1 MAPAAIRIGAGPGSV
16 ERFRHLLDSRSRTG
30 VANKRRSESC
40 WRLTT
45 RSGRCSSLIQLEV
58 NTVESGCGGEAVAF
72 RYEVAM
78 AIGGPSLL
86 QAVNRNAFIA
96 PGGTGCGRRISDGS
110 DRQARYPV
118 DMLEQAL
125 P

>member
-1 MAPAAIRIGAGPGSV
+1 MLAVDHTLRPV
-16 ERFRHLLDSRSRTG
+16 FR
-30 VANKRRSESC
+30 
-40 WRLTT
+40 
-45 RSGRCSSLIQLEV
+45 LEV
-58 NTVESGCGGEAVAF
+58 NTVESGCGGVAGAF

-86 QAVNRNAFIA
+86 RAVNRNAFIA
-96 PGGTGCGRRISDGS
+96 PGRTGCGRRISDGW